1 MNKGL
6 KFFAALTCAVVC
18 GACTPHAETE
28 TAITSQPLSVEDQA
42 LVKRF
47 SVLKGGGEFVIDSI
61 ATQPGVLDV
70 LDEKGRHIEGGSF
83 REGTNSKASYGSNFG
98 VPKALRVIWRTGEGI
113 RMKMDISAGAWE
125 GGVISWDQTISVA
138 ERIPDELLEDLRKN
152 GGGFRLKIR
161 LHDEGVLVGW
171 DIERRPNLKGFSDRE
186 MRERN
191 IYLAPHYSAT
201 GGDFKEARLLQYGE
215 NASGLF
221 WQDPAVFERG
231 WYIHPKTG
239 ERIETDF

>member
-1 MNKGL
+1 MNNGL
-6 KFFAALTCAVVC
+6 KFFAALTCALVC

-28 TAITSQPLSVEDQA
+28 TAIISQPLSVEDQA

-61 ATQPGVLDV
+61 ATQSGVLDV

-125 GGVISWDQTISVA
+125 GGVISWDQTIPVA

-152 GGGFRLKIR
+152 GGGLRLKIR
-161 LHDEGVLVGW
+161 LHDEGVLLGW
-171 DIERRPNLKGFSDRE
+171 DIERRPGYDPNKRE
-186 MRERN
+186 ADGSPR
-191 IYLAPHYSAT
+191 YVAAVHSSV
-201 GGDFKEARLLQYGE
+201 GGDFQEAKIFNGQTIRK
-215 NASGLF
+215 
-221 WQDPAVFERG
+221 G
-231 WYIHPKTG
+231 WYIHPKTS